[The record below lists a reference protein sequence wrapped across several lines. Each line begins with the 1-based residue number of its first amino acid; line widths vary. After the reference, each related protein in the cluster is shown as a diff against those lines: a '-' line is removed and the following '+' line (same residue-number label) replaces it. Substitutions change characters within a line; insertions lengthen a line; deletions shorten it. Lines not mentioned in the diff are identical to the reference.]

1 MDVRHLINQKSDS
14 CSELLSWQIAI
25 QYADL
30 QFYRQLNNQEYAGHQ
45 HFDQLKYHSI

>member
-14 CSELLSWQIAI
+14 CSELLSWQTAI

-30 QFYRQLNNQEYAGHQ
+30 QFARTSSRLETGRPFNP
-45 HFDQLKYHSI
+45 